1 MRRIKGLITVFLLIQ
16 MIWQMMNAGLAFG
29 QMALLDVAFRMM
41 LTFIYAVIVIAMWGD
56 ADGANAP
63 CGGGHER

>member
-1 MRRIKGLITVFLLIQ
+1 MKRIKGLITVFLLIQ

-63 CGGGHER
+63 CRYGHER

>member
-1 MRRIKGLITVFLLIQ
+1 MMSRIKALVTVFLLIQ

-41 LTFIYAVIVIAMWGD
+41 LTFIYAVIVIALWGD
-56 ADGANAP
+56 EA
-63 CGGGHER
+63 

>member
-1 MRRIKGLITVFLLIQ
+1 MKRIKGLVTVFLLIQ
-16 MIWQMMNAGLAFG
+16 AIWQMMNAGLAFG

-41 LTFIYAVIVIAMWGD
+41 LTFIYSEIVIAMWGD

>member
-1 MRRIKGLITVFLLIQ
+1 MNQIWNGMTMMSRIKALVTVFLLIQ

-56 ADGANAP
+56 EA
-63 CGGGHER
+63 

>member
-16 MIWQMMNAGLAFG
+16 AIWQMMNAGLAFG

-56 ADGANAP
+56 ADGSNAP